1 MKTLLIIP
9 LLLLACG
16 CTAWTEAQMR
26 LVDQAQRG
34 LEQVRQSQAQ
44 RQAIVE
50 HYHQFQ
56 RRQLDEAFDQDVR
69 QAEKLTAEWFL
80 EHRRAYSAAIDI
92 LHRQQ
97 SASTAA
103 VESAYRNLDAID
115 AVLQR
120 LLHLQEM
127 QLLEG
132 VRRP

>member
-1 MKTLLIIP
+1 MKTLLIVP
-9 LLLLACG
+9 LLLLGSG
-16 CTAWTEAQMR
+16 CNAWTEAQMR
-26 LVDQAQRG
+26 LVDQARLG

-69 QAEKLTAEWFL
+69 QADKLTAVWVV

-97 SASTAA
+97 SASAA
-103 VESAYRNLDAID
+103 ASESVSRNLDAID
-115 AVLQR
+115 ASLQR